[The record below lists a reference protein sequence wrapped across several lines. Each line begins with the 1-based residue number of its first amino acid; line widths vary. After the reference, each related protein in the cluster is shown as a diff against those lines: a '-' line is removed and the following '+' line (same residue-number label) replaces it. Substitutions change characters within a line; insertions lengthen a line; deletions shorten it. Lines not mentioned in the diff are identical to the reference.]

1 MEQKSDFKVAITEC
15 YRSAYQLRI
24 VNLNLEPVLKEHD

>member
-1 MEQKSDFKVAITEC
+1 MEQKSDFKVAISEF

-24 VNLNLEPVLKEHD
+24 VVESGMVVP